1 MTEFKASVEVA
12 VNIVINV
19 GILFLMMIPGI
30 LLKKCKLC
38 SDGFGKGVSNLV
50 LYIAQP
56 ALIFL
61 AYLKAFDAEVLKNCL
76 VVLVLSIVAHCIFLL
91 ALLFYNKTT
100 EDRRR
105 MLRFA
110 TIFSNAAFM
119 GIPLITAVLGAEYT
133 IYASIYNITFNMFL
147 WTLGVH
153 ICTANNV
160 LDDGTV
166 LKSEASV
173 KKALLHPVT
182 IAAALGLACFFLTKY
197 IPIHEYINGDYFRDK
212 PLGQVEDNIIYSNI
226 IFKPL
231 ESISNLVAPLS
242 MLVLGL
248 RIADINF
255 RGFFKDKHMYLFVLL
270 RHFALPAIVLLAIW
284 GLKLAGVP
292 VTKEIFKVIILMAAA
307 PAASSATMF
316 AEKYDCDA
324 AYVSKIV
331 ALSTILSIVTMPILA
346 MPIEF
351 ICK

>member
-12 VNIVINV
+12 LNIVINV

-182 IAAALGLACFFLTKY
+182 IAAVLGIGCFLLTKY
-197 IPIHEYINGDYFRDK
+197 IPIHEYINGDYLRGERAD
-212 PLGQVEDNIIYSNI
+212 IIYTDI
-226 IFKPL
+226 IYKPL

>member
-1 MTEFKASVEVA
+1 MTELRASFEVA
-12 VNIVINV
+12 LNIVINV

-61 AYLKAFDAEVLKNCL
+61 AYLKAFDAEVLKNC
-76 VVLVLSIVAHCIFLL
+76 VIVLILSIVAHCVFLL
-91 ALLFYNKTT
+91 ALLFYKKTT

-153 ICTANNV
+153 ICTSNNV

-182 IAAALGLACFFLTKY
+182 IAAVLGIACFLLTKY
-197 IPIHEYINGDYFRDK
+197 IPIHEYINGDYLRAERVD
-212 PLGQVEDNIIYSNI
+212 IIYSDI
-226 IFKPL
+226 IYKPL
-231 ESISNLVAPLS
+231 QNIANLVAPLS

-248 RIADINF
+248 RIADIDF

-270 RHFALPAIVLLAIW
+270 RHIALPAVVLLAMW
-284 GLKLAGVP
+284 GLKLAGMQI
-292 VTKEIFKVIILMAAA
+292 TKEVFKVIVLMASA

>member
-1 MTEFKASVEVA
+1 MTELEASIDVA
-12 VNIVINV
+12 LNIVINV

-30 LLKKCKLC
+30 LLKKFKLC

-61 AYLKAFDAEVLKNCL
+61 AYLKEFDAEVLKNCL
-76 VVLVLSIVAHCIFLL
+76 VALALSVVAHLIFLL
-91 ALLFYNKTT
+91 ALLFYKKTT

-160 LDDGTV
+160 LGDGTG

-182 IAAALGLACFFLTKY
+182 IAAVRGIICFLLTKY
-197 IPIHEYINGDYFRDK
+197 IPIHEYINGEYFIKNKID
-212 PLGQVEDNIIYSNI
+212 
-226 IFKPL
+226 
-231 ESISNLVAPLS
+231 LV
-242 MLVLGL
+242 
-248 RIADINF
+248 
-255 RGFFKDKHMYLFVLL
+255 
-270 RHFALPAIVLLAIW
+270 
-284 GLKLAGVP
+284 
-292 VTKEIFKVIILMAAA
+292 
-307 PAASSATMF
+307 
-316 AEKYDCDA
+316 
-324 AYVSKIV
+324 
-331 ALSTILSIVTMPILA
+331 
-346 MPIEF
+346 
-351 ICK
+351 

>member
-12 VNIVINV
+12 LNIVINV

-182 IAAALGLACFFLTKY
+182 IAAVLGIGCFFLTKY
-197 IPIHEYINGDYFRDK
+197 IPIHEYINGDYLRGERAD
-212 PLGQVEDNIIYSNI
+212 IIYTDI
-226 IFKPL
+226 IYKPL

>member
-12 VNIVINV
+12 LNIVINV

-166 LKSEASV
+166 LKSEASAV
-173 KKALLHPVT
+173 
-182 IAAALGLACFFLTKY
+182 LGIGCFFLTKY
-197 IPIHEYINGDYFRDK
+197 IPIHEYINGDYLRGERAD
-212 PLGQVEDNIIYSNI
+212 IIYTDI
-226 IFKPL
+226 IYKPL

>member
-12 VNIVINV
+12 LNIVINV

-182 IAAALGLACFFLTKY
+182 IAAVLGIGCFLLTKY
-197 IPIHEYINGDYFRDK
+197 IPIHEYINGDYLRGERADIIYT
-212 PLGQVEDNIIYSNI
+212 NIIY
-226 IFKPL
+226 KPL

-292 VTKEIFKVIILMAAA
+292 VTKEIFKVVILMAAA